1 MNLYLFFFCCIV
13 LISYGAQNLRKFY
26 ATINTELKNYLPRL
40 HNRIPHRIVPLI
52 WNDPVIQKIAM
63 IVSST
68 KQLQTNEQMRR
79 MTDSPGLTELKNKLN
94 VRNLDQR
101 PISKRLNRTADYPAK
116 YVTAYGL
123 SNQDKYSFFSID
135 YFLEEF

>member
-1 MNLYLFFFCCIV
+1 M

-40 HNRIPHRIVPLI
+40 HSRIPHRIVPLI

-68 KQLQTNEQMRR
+68 KQLQTNEMRR
-79 MTDSPGLTELKNKLN
+79 LVESPGLAELKNKLN
-94 VRNLDQR
+94 VRNPEQR
-101 PISKRLNRTADYPAK
+101 PTSKRLNRTADYPAK

-123 SNQDKYSFFSID
+123 SDQGR
-135 YFLEEF
+135 